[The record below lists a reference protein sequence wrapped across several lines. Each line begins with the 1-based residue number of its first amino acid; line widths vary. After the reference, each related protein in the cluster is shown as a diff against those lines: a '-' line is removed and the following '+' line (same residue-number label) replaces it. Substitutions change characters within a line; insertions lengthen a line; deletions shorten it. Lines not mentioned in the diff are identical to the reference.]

1 MTRSSSPRAIV
12 VGGSLGGLLAATTL
26 RAAGWSVDV
35 FERSPS
41 ALDSR
46 GGGIVLQPD
55 VLDAFRFAGVAH
67 GSALGVRSGDRIYL
81 DAADR
86 VVHRSFMPQT
96 QTSWNMLYG
105 AMRSALPSGTVHAGE
120 RLVSFR
126 EAVGT
131 VTALFESG
139 RLETGDLLVGAD
151 GARSA
156 VRGQLLPGHA
166 PRYAGYVAWRGLVPE
181 KEVATSVANRLG
193 QAFVFQQG
201 PDHLLLEYL
210 VPGEDGATAEG
221 ARRRNWVWY
230 RPLDRESLARLLTAR
245 DGSVHALALPPG
257 LAKDGDV
264 AALRRDALALL
275 SPSLRALVLATE
287 APFVQAIVDLSVP
300 RMRFGA
306 TVLIGDA
313 AFVPRPHTAGSTAKA
328 AANAL
333 SLAQALRVGA
343 QGPAEDRL
351 ARWEAQQL
359 ALGRSMSAA
368 GIGMGNRI
376 MGLDR

>member
-1 MTRSSSPRAIV
+1 MTRSSSPHAIV

-55 VLDAFRFAGVAH
+55 VLAAFRFAGVAQ
-67 GSALGVRSGDRIYL
+67 GDTLGVRSGDRIYL
-81 DAADR
+81 DASDR
-86 VVHRSFMPQT
+86 VVHRTFMPQT
-96 QTSWNMLYG
+96 QTSWNLLHG
-105 AMRSALPSGTVHAGE
+105 AMHAALPPGTVHAGE

-126 EAVGT
+126 ETAGR

-139 RLETGDLLVGAD
+139 RVESADLLVGAD
-151 GARSA
+151 GSRST
-156 VRGQLLPGHA
+156 VRGQLLPGHD

-181 KEVATSVANRLG
+181 STVPASVAAKLG
-193 QAFVFQQG
+193 DAFVFQQG

-210 VPGEDGATAEG
+210 VPGEDGSLAEG
-221 ARRRNWVWY
+221 QRRRNWVWY
-230 RPLDRESLARLLTAR
+230 RRVDRDGLARLLTAR
-245 DGSVHALALPPG
+245 DGTPHALALPPG
-257 LAKDGDV
+257 LAKAGDV
-264 AALRRDALALL
+264 AALRRDAQALL
-275 SPSLRALVLATE
+275 APSLRALVVATE
-287 APFVQAIVDLSVP
+287 APFVQAIVDLGVP

-333 SLAQALRVGA
+333 SLAQALRQGA
-343 QGPAEDRL
+343 RPTDDGLAPWEDG
-351 ARWEAQQL
+351 QL
-359 ALGRSMSAA
+359 ALGRAMGAS
-368 GIGMGNRI
+368 GIAMGNRI
-376 MGLDR
+376 MGLRS

>member
-1 MTRSSSPRAIV
+1 MTRSSSPHAIV

-55 VLDAFRFAGVAH
+55 VLAAFRFAGVAQ
-67 GSALGVRSGDRIYL
+67 GEVLGVRSADRMYL
-81 DAADR
+81 DASDR
-86 VVHRSFMPQT
+86 VVHRTYMPQV
-96 QTSWNMLYG
+96 QTSWNMLHS
-105 AMRSALPSGTVHAGE
+105 AMHAALPPGTVHAGE

-126 EAVGT
+126 ETAGSVM
-131 VTALFESG
+131 ALFESG
-139 RLETGDLLVGAD
+139 RVESADLLVGAD
-151 GARSA
+151 GSRST
-156 VRGQLLPGHA
+156 VRGQLLPGHD

-181 KEVATSVANRLG
+181 SKVPGSVAERLG
-193 QAFVFQQG
+193 DAFVFQQG
-201 PDHLLLEYL
+201 RDHLLLEYL
-210 VPGEDGATAEG
+210 VPGEDGSLAEG

-230 RPLDRESLARLLTAR
+230 RRLDREGLARLLTAR
-245 DGSVHALALPPG
+245 DGSTHALALPPRM
-257 LAKDGDV
+257 AKEGDV
-264 AALRRDALALL
+264 AALRRDAQALL
-275 SPSLRALVLATE
+275 APSLQALVLATE
-287 APFVQAIVDLSVP
+287 APFVQAIVDLGVP

-333 SLAQALRVGA
+333 SLAQALRVDA
-343 QGPAEDRL
+343 REPVDRL
-351 ARWEAQQL
+351 ARWEAEQL
-359 ALGRSMSAA
+359 ASGRAMSAA
-368 GIGMGNRI
+368 GIDMGNRI
-376 MGLDR
+376 MGTGA

>member
-1 MTRSSSPRAIV
+1 MTRSPSPHAVV

-55 VLDAFRFAGVAH
+55 VLAAFRFAGVAQ
-67 GSALGVRSGDRIYL
+67 GETLGVRSGDRIYL
-81 DAADR
+81 DASDR
-86 VVHRSFMPQT
+86 VVHRTFMPQV
-96 QTSWNMLYG
+96 QTSWNLLHG
-105 AMRSALPSGTVHAGE
+105 AMHAALPPGTVHAGE

-126 EAVGT
+126 ETAGR
-131 VTALFESG
+131 VTALFDSG
-139 RLETGDLLVGAD
+139 RVESADLLVGAD
-151 GARSA
+151 GSRST
-156 VRGQLLPGHA
+156 VRGQLLPGHD

-181 KEVATSVANRLG
+181 SKVPASVAARLG
-193 QAFVFQQG
+193 NAFVFQQG

-210 VPGEDGATAEG
+210 VPGEDGSLAEG
-221 ARRRNWVWY
+221 HRRRNWVWY
-230 RPLDRESLARLLTAR
+230 RRLDREGLARLLTAR
-245 DGSVHALALPPG
+245 DGTAHALALPPG
-257 LAKDGDV
+257 MAKEGDV
-264 AALRRDALALL
+264 VVLRRDAQALL
-275 SPSLRALVLATE
+275 APSLQALVLATE
-287 APFVQAIVDLSVP
+287 APFVQAIVDLGVP

-306 TVLIGDA
+306 TVLTGDA

-333 SLAQALRVGA
+333 SLAQALR
-343 QGPAEDRL
+343 QGMRPTDDNL
-351 ARWEAQQL
+351 APWEEGQL
-359 ALGRSMSAA
+359 ALGRAMGAA

-376 MGLDR
+376 MGLRP

>member
-1 MTRSSSPRAIV
+1 MTRPSSPHAVV

-55 VLDAFRFAGVAH
+55 VLAAFRFAGVAQ
-67 GSALGVRSGDRIYL
+67 GETLGVRSGDRIYL
-81 DAADR
+81 DASDR
-86 VVHRSFMPQT
+86 VVHRTYMPQV
-96 QTSWNMLYG
+96 QTSWNLLHG
-105 AMRSALPSGTVHAGE
+105 AMHAALPPGTVHAGE

-126 EAVGT
+126 ETAAS
-131 VTALFESG
+131 VTALFDSG
-139 RLETGDLLVGAD
+139 RVERADLLVGAD
-151 GARSA
+151 GSRST
-156 VRGQLLPGHA
+156 VRGQLLPGHD

-181 KEVATSVANRLG
+181 SKVPASVAARLG
-193 QAFVFQQG
+193 NAFVFQQG

-210 VPGEDGATAEG
+210 VPGEDGSLAEG
-221 ARRRNWVWY
+221 QRRRNWVWY
-230 RPLDRESLARLLTAR
+230 RRLDREGLARLLTAR
-245 DGSVHALALPPG
+245 DGSTHALALPPG
-257 LAKDGDV
+257 MAKEGDV
-264 AALRRDALALL
+264 AVLRRDAQALL
-275 SPSLRALVLATE
+275 APSLQALVLATE
-287 APFVQAIVDLSVP
+287 APFVQAIVDLGVP

-333 SLAQALRVGA
+333 SLAQALR
-343 QGPAEDRL
+343 QGVRPTDDSL
-351 ARWEAQQL
+351 APWEEGQL
-359 ALGRSMSAA
+359 ALGRAMGAA

-376 MGLDR
+376 MGLRP

>member
-1 MTRSSSPRAIV
+1 MTRSSSPHAIV
-12 VGGSLGGLLAATTL
+12 VGGSLGGLLASTTL

-55 VLDAFRFAGVAH
+55 VLAAFRFAGVAQ
-67 GSALGVRSGDRIYL
+67 GDTLGVRSGDRIYL
-81 DAADR
+81 DASDR
-86 VVHRSFMPQT
+86 VVHRTFMPQT
-96 QTSWNMLYG
+96 QTSWNLLHG
-105 AMRSALPSGTVHAGE
+105 AMNAALPPGTVHAGE

-126 EAVGT
+126 ETAGR

-139 RLETGDLLVGAD
+139 RVESADLLVGAD
-151 GARSA
+151 GSRST
-156 VRGQLLPGHA
+156 VRGQLLPGHD

-181 KEVATSVANRLG
+181 STVPASVAAKLG
-193 QAFVFQQG
+193 DAFVFQQG

-210 VPGEDGATAEG
+210 VPGEDGSLAEG
-221 ARRRNWVWY
+221 QRRRNWVWY
-230 RPLDRESLARLLTAR
+230 RRVDRDGLARLLTAR
-245 DGSVHALALPPG
+245 DGTPHALALPPG
-257 LAKDGDV
+257 LAKAGDV
-264 AALRRDALALL
+264 AALRRDAQALL
-275 SPSLRALVLATE
+275 APSLRALVVATE
-287 APFVQAIVDLSVP
+287 APFVQAIVDLGVP

-333 SLAQALRVGA
+333 SLAQALRQGA
-343 QGPAEDRL
+343 RPTDDGLAPWEDG
-351 ARWEAQQL
+351 QL
-359 ALGRSMSAA
+359 ALGRAMGAS
-368 GIGMGNRI
+368 GIAMGNRI
-376 MGLDR
+376 MGLRS

>member
-1 MTRSSSPRAIV
+1 MTRASSPRAIV

-55 VLDAFRFAGVAH
+55 VLAAFRFAGVAQ
-67 GSALGVRSGDRIYL
+67 GKPLGVRSGDRIYL

-86 VVHRSFMPQT
+86 VVHRTFMPQT
-96 QTSWNMLYG
+96 QTSWNLLHG
-105 AMRSALPSGTVHAGE
+105 AMHAALPPGTVHAGE

-126 EAVGT
+126 ETADR

-139 RLETGDLLVGAD
+139 RVETADLLVGAD
-151 GARSA
+151 GSRST
-156 VRGQLLPGHA
+156 VRGQLLPGHD

-181 KEVATSVANRLG
+181 SAVSASVATRLG
-193 QAFVFQQG
+193 DAFVFQQG
-201 PDHLLLEYL
+201 AGHLLLEYL
-210 VPGEDGATAEG
+210 VPGEDGSLAEG
-221 ARRRNWVWY
+221 QRRRNWVWY
-230 RPLDRESLARLLTAR
+230 RQLDREGLALLLTAR
-245 DGSVHALALPPG
+245 DGSTHALALPPG
-257 LAKDGDV
+257 LAKEGDV
-264 AALRRDALALL
+264 AALRRDAQALL
-275 SPSLRALVLATE
+275 APSLQALVLATE
-287 APFVQAIVDLSVP
+287 APFVQAIVDLGVP

-333 SLAQALRVGA
+333 SLAQALRVDA
-343 QGPAEDRL
+343 HEPAERL
-351 ARWEAQQL
+351 ARWEAEQL
-359 ALGRSMSAA
+359 ARGRAMSAA
-368 GIGMGNRI
+368 GIDMGNRI
-376 MGLDR
+376 MGMGR